1 MKNEHVKIQTQV
13 YVNNEHVKIQNYL
26 QTENCH
32 VYLWCSCLHS
42 NICQNKCLNFD
53 QVDGY

>member
-26 QTENCH
+26 QTEDCH
-32 VYLWCSCLHS
+32 LYL
-42 NICQNKCLNFD
+42 
-53 QVDGY
+53 